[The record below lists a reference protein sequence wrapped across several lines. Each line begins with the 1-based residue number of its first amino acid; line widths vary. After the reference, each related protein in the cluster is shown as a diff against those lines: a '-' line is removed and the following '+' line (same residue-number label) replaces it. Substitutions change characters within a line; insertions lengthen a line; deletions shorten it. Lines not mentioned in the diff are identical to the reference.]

1 MNIDLY
7 SGARG
12 VFEFLVD
19 DITTAE
25 IDDFSDVTWV
35 LRILGE
41 TSHIEVLGSYVYPN
55 ARVSVSSAVSETIEP
70 GHYRWYLIAQRIG
83 EDEIVA
89 GDGILTVKAY
99 PVDQGV
105 S

>member
-7 SGARG
+7 SGAQG

-89 GDGILTVKAY
+89 GDGVLTVRSY
-99 PVDQGV
+99 PVEDV

>member
-89 GDGILTVKAY
+89 GDGVLTVRSY
-99 PVDQGV
+99 PVEDV